1 MTPGNDADTHLESQP
16 ETNPEARKEQP
27 PSTDQRPIVV
37 GIDGSEE
44 SRKALRWACEQAG
57 PRGCGVL
64 AVAVWHLSTLTSV
77 DRVGSSP
84 WWFTTDPDFATQTFL
99 EDAVPP
105 VAADFPD
112 VMISRVVRSGRAPEE
127 LARLSHL
134 AQMIVVGAKARGGV
148 AGMVLGSTSRDVLE
162 RASCTVI
169 VVR

>member
-1 MTPGNDADTHLESQP
+1 MTPENEAD
-16 ETNPEARKEQP
+16 TNPETRLETSPEQA
-27 PSTDQRPIVV
+27 PSADQRPIVV
-37 GIDGSEE
+37 GIDGSQE
-44 SRKALRWACEQAG
+44 SRRALRWACEQAH

-64 AVAVWHLSTLTSV
+64 AVAVWHVYPLTSA

-84 WWFTTDPDFATQTFL
+84 WWFTTDPDIATQTFL
-99 EDAVPP
+99 EDVVAP
-105 VAADFPD
+105 VAGDFPD

-134 AQMIVVGAKARGGV
+134 AQMIVVGAKGRGGV
-148 AGMVLGSTSRDVLE
+148 AGMLLGSTSRDVLE

>member
-1 MTPGNDADTHLESQP
+1 MSAENDVEAGPGH
-16 ETNPEARKEQP
+16 P
-27 PSTDQRPIVV
+27 PSHAASTDQRPIVV

-44 SRKALRWACEQAG
+44 SRRALRWACEQAQ
-57 PRGCGVL
+57 PRGCSVL
-64 AVAVWHLSTLTSV
+64 AVAVWHLYPLTSD

-84 WWFTTDPDFATQTFL
+84 WWFTTDPDIATQTFL
-99 EDAVPP
+99 EDAVAP

-134 AQMIVVGAKARGGV
+134 AQMLVVGARGHG
-148 AGMVLGSTSRDVLE
+148 GLTGLLLGSTSRDVLE
-162 RASCTVI
+162 RATCTVI